1 MSKQN
6 ELKAFYLGDTQ
17 NDCGKVTGAR
27 IKAYRNRFN
36 LTQEALGRKYNLAK
50 NTISSYERGTY
61 TPPLEFII
69 SLCIDSGITLDEFYG
84 LRPSNVENS
93 SDIEELLSAYE
104 KASPQGRAYIL
115 LLARTIS
122 KASISEESEKF
133 VDEDF
138 FSDRTRDEIIEGA
151 STPIEE
157 CISEEDIEW

>member
-6 ELKAFYLGDTQ
+6 KLKTLYLGDTQ

-36 LTQEALGRKYNLAK
+36 LTQSQLGEKYNLAK

-61 TPPLEFII
+61 TPPFEFII
-69 SLCIDSGITLDEFYG
+69 NLCVDAGITLDEFYG
-84 LRPSNVENS
+84 LRPSNIDCSTE
-93 SDIEELLSAYE
+93 IEELVSAYE
-104 KASPQGRAYIL
+104 KASPDARDYIL
-115 LLARTIS
+115 LIARAIS
-122 KASISEESEKF
+122 KESIRSESNKL
-133 VDEDF
+133 VDEVF
-138 FSDRTRDEIIEGA
+138 FSGRTRDEIIEGA

>member
-6 ELKAFYLGDTQ
+6 ELKSLYLGDK
-17 NDCGKVTGAR
+17 NDCGKATGAR
-27 IKAYRNRFN
+27 IKAYRNRFK
-36 LTQEALGRKYNLAK
+36 LTQGELGTKYNLAK

-69 SLCIDSGITLDEFYG
+69 SLCVDAGITLDEFYG
-84 LRPSNVENS
+84 LRPSKIEYS
-93 SDIEELLSAYE
+93 SDIEELVSTYE

-115 LLARTIS
+115 LVARTIS
-122 KASISEESEKF
+122 KASISEESEKL
-133 VDEDF
+133 VDEVF
-138 FSDRTRDEIIEGA
+138 FSDRTRDEIIDGA